1 MDKEEKELIWNA
13 LESLQQECNNMR
25 KRLENIEISLWG
37 AKQR

>member
-13 LESLQQECNNMR
+13 LESLQQEVYNIE
-25 KRLENIEISLWG
+25 KRLKSIEISLWG

>member
-13 LESLQQECNNMR
+13 LESLQQEVYNIV
-25 KRLENIEISLWG
+25 KRLKSIEISLWG